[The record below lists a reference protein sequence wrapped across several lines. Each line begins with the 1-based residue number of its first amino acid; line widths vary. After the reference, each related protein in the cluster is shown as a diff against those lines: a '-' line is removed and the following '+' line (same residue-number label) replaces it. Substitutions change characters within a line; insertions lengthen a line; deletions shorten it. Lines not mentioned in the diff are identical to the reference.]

1 MERRYTD
8 WSIRDIKP
16 LAEARQNAI
25 CQNYQN
31 KTEAGAGQ
39 GGLCGCNKKGNAEG
53 AGGGEKRMK
62 SVKSNKKWQ
71 KDAVLICSQDM
82 HSKNNRLKSQETQ
95 SRWIPGKDIGWCD
108 IHKNPRFYADMHIKW
123 INMHKCMAARG
134 QYAWSAICKN
144 QVGRKGQN

>member
-1 MERRYTD
+1 MPPYR
-8 WSIRDIKP
+8 KM
-16 LAEARQNAI
+16 QNAI

-62 SVKSNKKWQ
+62 SVKSNKKRQ

-82 HSKNNRLKSQETQ
+82 HSKNNRLKSQEKQ
-95 SRWIPGKDIGWCD
+95 SRCIPAGEISDCPN
-108 IHKNPRFYADMHIKW
+108 H
-123 INMHKCMAARG
+123 
-134 QYAWSAICKN
+134 Q
-144 QVGRKGQN
+144 

>member
-1 MERRYTD
+1 MPPYR
-8 WSIRDIKP
+8 KM
-16 LAEARQNAI
+16 QNAI

-62 SVKSNKKWQ
+62 SVKSNKKRQ

-82 HSKNNRLKSQETQ
+82 HSKNNRLKSQEKQ
-95 SRWIPGKDIGWCD
+95 SRCIPGKDIGWRD
-108 IHKNPRFYADMHIKW
+108 IHKNPRFYANMHIKW
-123 INMHKCMAARG
+123 MNMHKCMAVRG
-134 QYAWSAICKN
+134 QYAWSAICQN
-144 QVGRKGQN
+144 EVG